1 MKIVHIADTHLGR
14 AGFNKTTE
22 DGSNLRETLIYNNFI
37 ASIEKIIRSKPD
49 VIIHAGDLFDVVHP
63 KTKAYTTVL
72 TALDMLYAADIQLV
86 AIAGNHSMQK
96 TMYNISPFAVINHY
110 DSLYAAYSF
119 KYDHIEIGDTIFHLI
134 PNMLHAE
141 DYHKAYKEIAMDSN
155 YANILVTHG
164 LATTIQDRKLSTV
177 AEFELDENILTDKF
191 DYIALGHY
199 HGQMQVMPN
208 TWYSG
213 SIEYLTYGEIGDVK
227 GGLVFDTDKHTVS
240 HLDLPHIPMVDLGT
254 IFYKGAFTNCANR
267 TINEIQDIIIDR
279 MDEKGRMDNSM
290 VQVTLDF
297 ENTSVQQLPSD
308 FLEYISESLL
318 DLKIRIKS
326 KETSQPQIQHQNLAT
341 IDYIK
346 EFSNFIQQQPINEL
360 QKPIVEKC
368 GSKTL
373 KTVMMN
379 HLDVTE

>member
-37 ASIEKIIRSKPD
+37 ASIEKIINLHPD
-49 VIIHAGDLFDVVHP
+49 VVIHAGDLFDVVHP

-72 TALDMLYAADIQLV
+72 TALDLLEESCIPLI

-96 TMYNISPFAVINHY
+96 TMYNISPFTVIDHY
-110 DSLYAAYSF
+110 KNLYPAYSF
-119 KYDHIEIGDTIFHLI
+119 KYELAEINNTRFHLI
-134 PNMLHAE
+134 PNMLRAE

-164 LATTIQDRKLSTV
+164 LAATIQDRKLSTV

-208 TWYSG
+208 AWYSG

-227 GGLVFDTDKHTVS
+227 GGLIFDTDKHTVS

-254 IFYKGAFTNCANR
+254 ISCANL
-267 TINEIQDIIIDR
+267 TTKEIQDIIIDR
-279 MDEKGRMDNSM
+279 MDAKGRMVNSM

-297 ENTSVQQLPSD
+297 ENTSMRQLPSD
-308 FLEYISESLL
+308 FIDYISEGLL

-326 KETSQPQIQHQNLAT
+326 KETSQSQIQHQSLNT

-346 EFSNFIQQQPINEL
+346 EFGNFIQQQPINDL
-360 QKPIVEKC
+360 QKPVIEKC
-368 GSKTL
+368 GSETL

>member
-37 ASIEKIIRSKPD
+37 ASIEKIIQLKPD
-49 VIIHAGDLFDVVHP
+49 VVIHAGDLFDAVHP
-63 KTKAYTTVL
+63 KTKAYTTIL
-72 TALDMLYAADIQLV
+72 TALDLLEESCIPLI

-96 TMYNISPFAVINHY
+96 TMYNISPFTVIERYKN
-110 DSLYAAYSF
+110 LYPAYSF
-119 KYDHIEIGDTIFHLI
+119 KYELAEIGNTHLHLI

-141 DYHKAYKEIAMDSN
+141 DYHNTYKKIQINPN
-155 YANILVTHG
+155 YNNILVTHG

-208 TWYSG
+208 AWYSG

-240 HLDLPHIPMVDLGT
+240 HLDLPHIPMVDLG
-254 IFYKGAFTNCANR
+254 IINCTNL
-267 TINEIQDIIIDR
+267 TTKEIQDRIWD
-279 MDEKGRMDNSM
+279 SM
-290 VQVTLDF
+290 GGKSKDSHDMMQVTLDF
-297 ENTSVQQLPSD
+297 ENTSVRQLPPD
-308 FLEYISESLL
+308 FLEYISEDLL

-326 KETSQPQIQHQNLAT
+326 KETSQPQIQHQNLNT

-346 EFSNFIQQQPINEL
+346 EFSNFVQQQPINEL
-360 QKPIVEKC
+360 QKPIIEKC
-368 GSKTL
+368 GSETL

>member
-14 AGFNKTTE
+14 AGFNKTTK

-37 ASIEKIIRSKPD
+37 TSIAKIIQLKPD
-49 VIIHAGDLFDVVHP
+49 VVIHAGDLFDVVHP

-72 TALDMLYAADIQLV
+72 TALDLLYAADIQLV

-119 KYDHIEIGDTIFHLI
+119 KYDYIEIGDTTFHLI
-134 PNMLHAE
+134 PNMLRAE
-141 DYHKAYKEIAMDSN
+141 DYHTAYKEIKINPN
-155 YANILVTHG
+155 YNNILVTHG

-177 AEFELDENILTDKF
+177 AEFELDENILTNQF

-208 TWYSG
+208 SWYSG
-213 SIEYLTYGEIGDVK
+213 SIEYLTYGEIDDVK
-227 GGLVFDTDKHTVS
+227 GGLIFDTDKHTVS
-240 HLDLPHIPMVDLGT
+240 HLDLPHIPMLDLG
-254 IFYKGAFTNCANR
+254 IINCVNL
-267 TINEIQDIIIDR
+267 TTDEIQNAIWERVGGKCRDSQGMLQI
-279 MDEKGRMDNSM
+279 
-290 VQVTLDF
+290 TLDF
-297 ENTSVQQLPSD
+297 ENTKMRQPQSD
-308 FLEYISESLL
+308 FLEYISE
-318 DLKIRIKS
+318 DLIDFKIRIKS
-326 KETSQPQIQHQNLAT
+326 KETLQSRIQPQNLAT

-346 EFSNFIQQQPINEL
+346 EFGNFIQQQPINEL
-360 QKPIVEKC
+360 QKPIIEKY
-368 GSKTL
+368 GSETL